1 MLRLLSKK
9 GFTLVELICSLG
21 IFSIIF
27 ISMISYG
34 VASLSMKKGIKAIN
48 DNVFIME
55 GLKNNIIYSMSFEEL
70 EQLKND
76 NRVFINKENMTFDKI
91 QTALLDVFSNT
102 PCEENAYLELRFLK
116 YEFKVYTLG
125 LFLHSESRNGAVE
138 LQCNFYKG
146 DHK

>member
-1 MLRLLSKK
+1 MLKLTSKK

-34 VASLSMKKGIKAIN
+34 VASLNMKKRIKIIN

-55 GLKNNIIYSMSFEEL
+55 GLKNNIIYRMSFEEL

-76 NRVFINKENMTFDKI
+76 NRIFVNKENLTFNKI
-91 QTALLDVFSNT
+91 QTTLLDVFSDT
-102 PCEENAYLELRFLK
+102 PWKENEYLELRFLK

-125 LFLHSESRNGAVE
+125 LFLHSESRYGAAE
-138 LQCNFYKG
+138 LQCYFYKG